1 MPRHANRSVKKAMT
15 TAEIAFA
22 IKRTPRL
29 VKEYKGIIEHYGQHS
44 QVLNKLLDF
53 HPKAK

>member
-1 MPRHANRSVKKAMT
+1 MT
-15 TAEIAFA
+15 TDEIAFA

-29 VKEYKGIIEHYGQHS
+29 GQEYQSIIDHYGQQS

-53 HPKAK
+53 HPKVK